1 MSTDHGAGLDGLAE
15 RVFLSGLAE
24 ACRVLEEGTA
34 GMRDIDVGMTLGV
47 GMDPGPFARADLLG
61 LDVVAD
67 ALARAR
73 RAGDERFEAPLI
85 LRRLLSQGRLGRR
98 SGQGFY
104 AYPRPDEGYEDA
116 LVKLERRG
124 DVAVV
129 WLDNPPAN
137 VLSDQ
142 VVDELQRVWD
152 VIEADAGIRAML
164 LASAHRT
171 LFCAGADIANFPSLD
186 ERGGRRLIDRAH
198 DLLRDWEHSGTM
210 TVAAVNGPAL
220 GGGCELV
227 MACDVRLAAHSASFA
242 QPEVKLGIMPGFGGS
257 QRLPRLVGHAKA
269 LEMNATGEPIP
280 AEEGYEFGLANRVVP
295 DQELFDTAMLWAR
308 RLAGQAPLAL
318 RELKLASYEGDLD
331 RGIAAE
337 KVGFATLIDSADA
350 HEGAAAFLE
359 RRRPRFR
366 GR

>member
-1 MSTDHGAGLDGLAE
+1 MSTEAPTGAASLAE
-15 RVFLSGLAE
+15 RVFLKALVE
-24 ACRVLEEGTA
+24 ACHVLEEGGA
-34 GMRDIDVGMTLGV
+34 GMRDIDAGMRLGI
-47 GMDPGPFARADLLG
+47 GMAPGPFARADALG
-61 LDVVAD
+61 LDD
-67 ALARAR
+67 ILGQLGRAR
-73 RAGDERFEAPLI
+73 ERWGDHFEAPLI
-85 LRRLLSQGRLGRR
+85 LRRLVAQGRLGRR

-104 AYPRPDEGYEDA
+104 AYPDPDPGYEDA
-116 LVKLERRG
+116 RVKLERRG

-137 VLSDQ
+137 VLTGQ

-152 VIEADAGIRAML
+152 VVERDPGIRALL
-164 LASAHRT
+164 LASAHT
-171 LFCAGADIANFPSLD
+171 SLFSAGADIADFPSLD
-186 ERGGRRLIDRAH
+186 ERRGQRLIDRAH
-198 DLLRDWEHSGTM
+198 SLLRAWEHSGTM
-210 TVAAVNGPAL
+210 TVAAVNGPAV

-227 MACDVRLAAHSASFA
+227 MACDVRLAAHSATFY

-269 LEMNATGEPIP
+269 LEMNAIGEPIA
-280 AEEGYEFGLANRVVP
+280 AEEAYEFGLANRLVA
-295 DQELFDTAMLWAR
+295 DHELFDTALLWAR
-308 RLAGQAPLAL
+308 RLASQAPLAL

-331 RGIAAE
+331 RGFAAE

-359 RRRPRFR
+359 RRRPRFQ

>member
-1 MSTDHGAGLDGLAE
+1 MSTDPAVMPGGLAG
-15 RVFLSGLAE
+15 RVYLRALVE
-24 ACRVLEEGTA
+24 ACRVLEEGVA
-34 GMRDIDVGMTLGV
+34 GLRDIDVGMTLGV
-47 GMDPGPFARADLLG
+47 GMDPGPFARADAIG
-61 LDVVAD
+61 LDVVLD
-67 ALARAR
+67 ALES
-73 RAGDERFEAPLI
+73 AGAEDPDSFSSPVI
-85 LRRLLSQGRLGRR
+85 LRRLVGQGRLGRDA
-98 SGQGFY
+98 GQGFY
-104 AYPRPDEGYEDA
+104 AYPRPDPGYEDA
-116 LVKLERRG
+116 AVKLERRG

-137 VLSDQ
+137 VLSAQ

-152 VIEADAGIRAML
+152 VIESDPAIRAML
-164 LASAHRT
+164 LTSAHRS

-198 DLLRDWEHSGTM
+198 DLLRAWEHSGTM
-210 TVAAVNGPAL
+210 TIAAVNGPAL

-257 QRLPRLVGHAKA
+257 QRLSRLVGHAKA

-280 AEEGYEFGLANRVVP
+280 AEEGHLFGLANRVVA
-295 DQELFDTAMLWAR
+295 DQELFDIAMLWAR
-308 RLAGQAPLAL
+308 RLAAQAPLAL

-331 RGIAAE
+331 RGYAAE

-366 GR
+366 GA